1 MDAEKIIDEIFQGKC
16 YQMENMRLVGV
27 GEKVRCS
34 VNGRGVAMIERELA
48 ADFVRSAVAAGKY
61 ICRRP

>member
-1 MDAEKIIDEIFQGKC
+1 MDAEKIIAEIFEGKC
-16 YQMENMRLVGV
+16 YQVENMRLVGV

-34 VNGRGVAMIERELA
+34 VHGRGVAMIPRELA
-48 ADFVRSAVAAGKY
+48 ADFIRAAVAAGKY